1 MEETRAQ
8 STFDRFHGMVD
19 GMPGV
24 VTTKPSAIKTSLPIV
39 GGVTI
44 ATVQTFK
51 SPEFGFAITV
61 TLVDAD
67 GQAYNHILPNK
78 VALAI
83 YRQRQSLTD
92 RSTPQSRARKRA
104 SNGRKRRKAE
114 KDERS
119 QRRHE
124 RNSVA

>member
-92 RSTPQSRARKRA
+92 RSTPQSRARKARSA
-104 SNGRKRRKAE
+104 AAAKKRDE
-114 KDERS
+114 KKERS
-119 QRRHE
+119 RRWHE
-124 RNSVA
+124 RNTAG

>member
-44 ATVQTFK
+44 TTVQTFK

-92 RSTPQSRARKRA
+92 RSTPQSRARKSRSTA
-104 SNGRKRRKAE
+104 AAKRKAA
-114 KDERS
+114 KLERKAAYAA
-119 QRRHE
+119 
-124 RNSVA
+124 RN